1 MGAYPPFVMTNLAFS
16 LSKFDFF
23 FLFEFLFQVLVA
35 PPFKPLASIFLSEFL
50 WRRRND
56 VDLIEV
62 NFISSISTWRL
73 FAP

>member
-1 MGAYPPFVMTNLAFS
+1 MGASPPFVMTNLAFS

-23 FLFEFLFQVLVA
+23 FSEFLFQVLVA

-50 WRRRND
+50 WRRRNY